1 MATAPTIL
9 LAEIDDRLRVTWGDG
24 STSAYHWLWLRDHSH
39 DPATLHPATHQ
50 RLVPTSALA
59 ERVTAREVELAHGP
73 SGHEL
78 RIRWD
83 DDRVS
88 VLPERFLAEHR
99 SPPLP
104 PDTPGGASD
113 AVLWDAATIGDA
125 AVTLPFEE
133 VMDDD
138 AGVGAWLDIISRY
151 GFGIVTGTPADVES
165 TRRLITRVGYV
176 RETVFGG
183 FWEFTDDLSRA
194 DTAYTNIELL
204 AHTDGTYSHDAPGL
218 QMLHCL
224 HFDGTGGASTLV
236 DGFAIAA
243 RLSEEQPE
251 MFDVLAKTPI
261 PGEYLGDGVHLRAE
275 RPVLG
280 HHRGVLRQ
288 VSFNTADRAPL
299 HMSPDE
305 LDALY
310 PALVEFE
317 RRANDPANIWEHVLE
332 PGEAL
337 LFDNWRVLH
346 GRRAYTGR
354 RRMCGAYLNHEDFES
369 RRRMVGAG
377 HRRT

>member
-1 MATAPTIL
+1 MSTTPTIL
-9 LAEIDDRLRVTWGDG
+9 SAEIDERLRLTWGDG

-39 DPATLHPATHQ
+39 DPATLHPGTHQ
-50 RLVPTSALA
+50 RLVATSALA
-59 ERVTAREVELAHGP
+59 ERVVARGVELSDGP
-73 SGHEL
+73 DGNEL

-99 SPPLP
+99 SAQPP
-104 PDTPGGASD
+104 PDAPGGTGD
-113 AVLWDAATIGDA
+113 AVLWDAATISDA
-125 AVTLPFEE
+125 AVTLPFEQ
-133 VMDDD
+133 VMDCD
-138 AGVGAWLDIISRY
+138 AGVGEWLDIIAGY
-151 GFGIVTGTPADVES
+151 GFGIITGTPADIES
-165 TRRLITRVGYV
+165 TRHLITRVGYV
-176 RETVFGG
+176 RETIFGG

-243 RLSEEQPE
+243 RIRLQHPE
-251 MFDVLAKTPI
+251 MFDVLANTPI

-275 RPVLG
+275 RPVLR

-299 HMSPDE
+299 HMSPEE

-317 RRANDPANIWEHVLE
+317 RHANHPDNIWEHVLE

-354 RRMCGAYLNHEDFES
+354 RHMCGAYVNQEDFES
-369 RRRMVGAG
+369 RRRVVGAG
-377 HRRT
+377 HRRM